1 MPDPRSTDPVPALEL
16 SALARRYGRRWALRG
31 VDLSLEAGEVAG
43 LIGRNGSGKTTL
55 LRVVATLVRPTR
67 GNGRVWGRDLRSD
80 RSGVRDVVGILGH
93 TTGLYEDLTAA
104 ENLGFAAR
112 MRGLDLGDDALF
124 AMLERVGLAHE
135 RDRRVRTFSSGMRRR
150 LALGR
155 LFLAPPKLLLLDEP
169 YAAFDPEGV
178 AMLER
183 FVHEMA
189 KAGGA
194 ALVATHDLPRAS
206 RLVDRFIRLEA
217 GRVVDADA
225 GPKEPARAPEHRGRV
240 VSL

>member
-1 MPDPRSTDPVPALEL
+1 MRDEHSTQPGSALEL

-31 VDLSLEAGEVAG
+31 VSLRLEPGEVAG

-67 GNGRVWGRDLRSD
+67 GDGRVWGCDLRRD
-80 RSGVRDVVGILGH
+80 RHGVREAVGLLGH
-93 TTGLYEDLTAA
+93 TTGLYEDLTAS
-104 ENLGFAAR
+104 ENLRFAAR
-112 MRGLDLGDDALF
+112 MRGASLNEEALG
-124 AMLERVGLAHE
+124 AMLERVGLTHE
-135 RDRRVRTFSSGMRRR
+135 RNRRVRTFSAGMRRR

-155 LFLAPPKLLLLDEP
+155 LFLSPPKLLLLDEP

-183 FVHEMA
+183 FVRELA
-189 KAGGA
+189 EGGGA

-206 RLVDRFIRLEA
+206 RMVDRFIRLEA
-217 GRVVDADA
+217 GQVVDADA
-225 GPKEPARAPEHRGRV
+225 GPAEPARVPEERGRV
-240 VSL
+240 VIL